1 MLTLKVN
8 KMKSG
13 FVNEDNMGLLTDLYQ
28 LTMDASYLHHNKNGT
43 STFEYFIRSMP
54 KNRSYFIVSGLEQ
67 IVHYL
72 QNIKFDEE
80 SIQYLRSKDLFSEDF
95 LGYLKDFKF
104 TGEMHAMPEGTVAFP
119 NEPII
124 RITAPRNE
132 AQLVETYLLNI
143 MNFQTM
149 IASKASRVVESAN
162 GKGVV
167 DFALRR
173 THSPTAGMQA
183 ARASYIAGAIGTSNV
198 LAGKEFDMPIF
209 GTMAHA
215 YIMSFDSELEAF
227 RAYSKTFGNSSVFLI
242 DTYDTLQGAKN
253 AVTVAK
259 EMESEGKKLKGVRLD
274 SGDLC
279 GLSKQVRK
287 ALDEAG
293 LSYVKILASNDL
305 NEYKISDLEANGA
318 CIDMYGVGTEM
329 GTSKDA
335 PALSGVY
342 KLAEDADEKGNL
354 IAKMKLS
361 ENKSTLPGKKQVYR
375 VFDEKG
381 KCLKDIIA
389 TADEKVN
396 GEPLL
401 EKYMENG
408 KLVKDLPKIEDIRS
422 KKISQLESLGK
433 EYSMINSQKTY
444 KVEVSDKLVGLQKE
458 VSERI
463 RKNGGK

>member
-1 MLTLKVN
+1 
-8 KMKSG
+8 MKSG

-43 STFEYFIRSMP
+43 STFEYFIRGLP

-67 IVHYL
+67 VVHYL

-80 SIQYLRSKDLFSEDF
+80 SIQYLRSQEIFNEEF
-95 LGYLKDFKF
+95 LSYLKDFKF
-104 TGEMHAMPEGTVAFP
+104 TGDVHAMPEGTMAFP

-132 AQLVETYLLNI
+132 AQLIETYLLNI

-149 IASKASRVVESAN
+149 IASKASRVVESAK

-173 THSPTAGMQA
+173 THSPTAGMHA
-183 ARASYIAGAIGTSNV
+183 ARASYIGGAIGTSNV
-198 LAGKEFDMPIF
+198 LAGKEFGMPIF

-227 RAYSKTFGNSSVFLI
+227 RAYSKTFENSSVFLI
-242 DTYDTLQGAKN
+242 DTYDTLQGVKN
-253 AVTVAK
+253 AITVAK

-279 GLSKQVRK
+279 ELSKKVRK
-287 ALDEAG
+287 ALDDSG
-293 LSYVKILASNDL
+293 LNYVKILASNDL
-305 NEYKISDLEANGA
+305 NEYKIAEMESNGA

-342 KLAEDADEKGNL
+342 KLTEDADKHGNL
-354 IAKMKLS
+354 VAKMKLS

-375 VFDEKG
+375 VFDDKG
-381 KCLKDIIA
+381 KSLKDIIA

-401 EKYMENG
+401 EKYMDDG
-408 KLVKDLPKIEDIRS
+408 RIIKDMPNIDEIRAR
-422 KKISQLESLGK
+422 KTSQLESLDS
-433 EYSMINSQKTY
+433 EYKIINSQKTY
-444 KVEVSDKLVGLQKE
+444 KVEVSDKLLDLQKK